1 MNKHTLSTSLL
12 FPRQCSDGVSLAH
25 SDSDGGYMD
34 MNKEE
39 GGQFVATKELSYAD
53 IEPAV
58 YETSHMPAGVIH
70 LLLLCGHVTTWYKQ
84 EVVFWWKKNR
94 IFQAFSD

>member
-1 MNKHTLSTSLL
+1 MKNKSVYIFVQSISLNL
-12 FPRQCSDGVSLAH
+12 TVCLASC

-39 GGQFVATKELSYAD
+39 SAQYVAMKELSYAD

-58 YETSHMPAGVIH
+58 YETPYTAPGDTSGTLNTLITFGDSI
-70 LLLLCGHVTTWYKQ
+70 L
-84 EVVFWWKKNR
+84 
-94 IFQAFSD
+94 S

>member
-1 MNKHTLSTSLL
+1 MVIFITIRSKLTINCDDFHCSTMLIWVAISLNLTVCLSS
-12 FPRQCSDGVSLAH
+12 C

-39 GGQFVATKELSYAD
+39 SAQYVAMKELSYAD

-58 YETSHMPAGVIH
+58 YETPYTAPGDTYGI
-70 LLLLCGHVTTWYKQ
+70 LCINT
-84 EVVFWWKKNR
+84 
-94 IFQAFSD
+94 ASL